1 MEYLPATTVQCLCLN
16 HKLNSAVNTKILEKP
31 SVSKVIKDVQRVTNY
46 SSSSNLFAED
56 VRQET
61 RNQNQK
67 ELSFKPDVQTRW
79 NSTYDMLER

>member
-67 ELSFKPDVQTRW
+67 KLSFKPDVQTRW